1 MRLGMYNLFYVT
13 NRANSLLCEMERSMV
28 DGNYAIYVDTL
39 LGRQPGS
46 VTLRTEG
53 AKTYADI
60 NAPVIG
66 KQFIEVKVGDDNTF
80 EAEGTFWLMLMGMI
94 RYYLRGEV
102 EGDDLHILIQ
112 STKGKFDT
120 NGKRA

>member
-1 MRLGMYNLFYVT
+1 
-13 NRANSLLCEMERSMV
+13 MV

-39 LGRQPGS
+39 LGRRPGS

-53 AKTYADI
+53 AKTFADI

-66 KQFIEVKVGDDNTF
+66 KQFIEVRVEDNTF
-80 EAEGTFWLMLMGMI
+80 TAEGTFWLMLMGMI

-102 EGDDLHILIQ
+102 EGDNLHILIQ
-112 STKGKFDT
+112 STKGKFDIR
-120 NGKRA
+120 GKRVQEGEDT